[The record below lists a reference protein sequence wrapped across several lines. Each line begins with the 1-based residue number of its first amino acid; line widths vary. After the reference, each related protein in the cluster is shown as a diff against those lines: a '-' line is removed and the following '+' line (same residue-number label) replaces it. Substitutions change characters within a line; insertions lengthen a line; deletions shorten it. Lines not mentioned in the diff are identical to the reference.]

1 MSRIAKYFPGL
12 FKSQGYDL
20 KGRKDWLR
28 AVAAED
34 RAAFVD
40 LGLQFADH
48 GRSGGIAR
56 AQTGLRD
63 PRGRFV
69 PNRKE

>member
-12 FKSQGYDL
+12 FKSRGYEL
-20 KGRKDWLR
+20 RGKDWIR
-28 AVAAED
+28 TVAPED

-56 AQTGLRD
+56 AQTGIRD
-63 PRGRFV
+63 LKGRFA